1 MTIEQFHREFK
12 VFFDKADSSAYP
24 EFLDGEIDIYL
35 NEAQERIVKQRYG
48 KNNIYRSGFEELQKR
63 TEDLKEL
70 VVSKFTSLSSN
81 TAYQDIGDNVYEASL
96 TDLFEESGLINP
108 ATETY
113 QFFLK
118 AIAETCQLDENNQ
131 PICCS
136 WSRVK
141 LVQHDDIGTIVEDP
155 FNKPKKGRPIIFF
168 ENGNI
173 LVWTAPGF
181 VINGFQVTFLKRPQ
195 QVNIG
200 TYGQPQVECEL
211 SEHLHKELLQEAIQ
225 VALENIGSP
234 RVQTQGPL
242 NVQTS
247 E

>member
-1 MTIEQFHREFK
+1 MTIRQFHREFK

-24 EFLDGEIDIYL
+24 ELLDGEIDIYL
-35 NEAQERIVKQRYG
+35 NEAQERIIKQRYG
-48 KNNIYRSGFEELQKR
+48 KNNIYRSGFEEIQKR

-70 VVSKFTSLSSN
+70 VVTKFTSLSINS
-81 TAYQDIGDNVYEASL
+81 TYQDAADNVYEA
-96 TDLFEESGLINP
+96 DLSQLFDESALSTTAEE
-108 ATETY
+108 EY
-113 QFFLK
+113 MFYLK
-118 AIAETCQLDENNQ
+118 ASAQTCKDNST
-131 PICCS
+131 CCQ
-136 WSRVK
+136 WSKVK
-141 LVQHDDIGTIVEDP
+141 LVQHDDIGGIVDDP
-155 FNKPKKGRPIIFF
+155 FNQPKKGRPIIFF

-173 LVWTAPGF
+173 MIWTAPDLL
-181 VINGFQVTFLKRPQ
+181 IQSFQVSFIKRPQ
-195 QVNIG
+195 LMNIG
-200 TYGQPQVECEL
+200 TYGNAITECEL

>member
-12 VFFDKADSSAYP
+12 VFFDKADSAAYP

-48 KNNIYRSGFEELQKR
+48 KNNIYRSGFEEIQKR

-70 VVSKFTSLSSN
+70 VETRFCTVTSE
-81 TAYQDIGDNVYEASL
+81 TAYQYIGDNVFRADIQSL
-96 TDLFEESGLINP
+96 FVDAGLTQP
-108 ATETY
+108 ATEEY
-113 QFFLK
+113 QFYLK
-118 AIAETCQLDENNQ
+118 SIAQTCDDND
-131 PICCS
+131 CCS

-141 LVQHDDIGTIVEDP
+141 LVQHDDISTVAEDP
-155 FNKPKKGRPIIFF
+155 FNKPKKNRPIIFF
-168 ENGNI
+168 ESGDI
-173 LVWTAPGF
+173 FVWTADGNT
-181 VINGFQVTFLKRPQ
+181 IDGFQVTFIKRPATMD
-195 QVNIG
+195 IG
-200 TYGQPQVECEL
+200 TYGGAVTECEL

-225 VALENIGSP
+225 IALENIGSP
-234 RVQTQGPL
+234 RTQTQGPL

>member
-1 MTIEQFHREFK
+1 MTIEEFHREFK

-35 NEAQERIVKQRYG
+35 NEAQERIIKQRYG
-48 KNNIYRSGFEELQKR
+48 KNNVYRSGFEEIQKR

-70 VVSKFTSLSSN
+70 VVTKFASLSIN
-81 TAYQDIGDNVYEASL
+81 PAYQDIDDNVYEA
-96 TDLFEESGLINP
+96 DLSNLFDEALLVTPAEE
-108 ATETY
+108 EY
-113 QFFLK
+113 MFYLK
-118 AIAETCQLDENNQ
+118 ASARTCKSDVT
-131 PICCS
+131 CCQ
-136 WSRVK
+136 WSKVK
-141 LVQHDDIGTIVEDP
+141 LVQHDDIGGITDDP

-173 LVWTAPGF
+173 MIWTAPTL
-181 VINGFQVTFLKRPQ
+181 VVEGFQVTFLKRARLL
-195 QVNIG
+195 NIG
-200 TYGQPQVECEL
+200 TYGNPVSECEL

>member
-48 KNNIYRSGFEELQKR
+48 KNNVYRSGFEEIQKR

-70 VVSKFTSLSSN
+70 VVTKFTSLSQN
-81 TAYQDIGDNVYEASL
+81 TAYQDVGDNVYKADLKDLYDDANLNTTAS
-96 TDLFEESGLINP
+96 EE
-108 ATETY
+108 Y

-118 AIAETCQLDENNQ
+118 AIAETCQVNDNQ
-131 PICCS
+131 LECCT

-141 LVQHDDIGTIVEDP
+141 LVQHDDISTVANDP

-168 ENGNI
+168 EEGSI
-173 LVWTAPGF
+173 FVWTAEGYE
-181 VINGFQVTFLKRPQ
+181 VNGFQVTFIKRPA
-195 QVNIG
+195 VMNIG
-200 TYGQPQVECEL
+200 TYGSVVTECEL